1 MQAAVSRNDRAM
13 HRRAALR
20 ICLYYVA
27 AGVGWITLSDVLL
40 ARYAGRIEAFAY
52 GELAKGALFVL
63 VTAALLGGL
72 LFRWA
77 RAIEQHECEI
87 ARARERLEVAT
98 GGTGFG
104 IWEWWNASD
113 PACVAWSPRAAELI
127 GMSAG
132 SPGAPVDAFLSRI
145 HSEDRAAVASRIRRT
160 LREGG
165 EFSIEFRVQ
174 RPDGQCRW
182 LRSKGRAMRNDA
194 GTVTRMIGV
203 IEDIDERKRAEQAL
217 AQSEARLRAV
227 LEQSFSAIFVIQ
239 DGRVVYVNPRTRA
252 IFGYGPEEPFDPDP
266 LAHAAPREQERIAGI
281 IARWMRGE
289 GSGSIKIGA
298 VRKDGTPFTLGA
310 HPVLGSY
317 EGRPA
322 LIVVA
327 QDISER
333 ARAEEEI
340 RRYVARLE
348 QAVRGT
354 IGVITT
360 IGELRD
366 PYTRGHERRVG
377 ELAAAIAADM
387 ALDGSRVEGI
397 RVAGWLHDVGKI
409 GVPAEIL
416 AKPTRLSK
424 AEFDLIREHAQ
435 KSHDILQSFE
445 FPWPVAQ
452 AAWQHHERLDGS
464 GYPRGLRGEEISLEA
479 RILAVA
485 DTVEAMASHRPY
497 RPALGIAAA
506 LAEIEKHRGITYD
519 ADAVDA
525 CVRLFRGKGYVLSP

>member
-1 MQAAVSRNDRAM
+1 MQAAVPRNDRAT

-20 ICLYYVA
+20 ICVVYVA
-27 AGVGWITLSDVLL
+27 AGIAWIALSDLLL
-40 ARYAGRIEAFAY
+40 ARYAGQIEAMAY
-52 GELAKGALFVL
+52 GELAKGVLFVL
-63 VTAALLGGL
+63 VTAALLCVL
-72 LFRWA
+72 LLR
-77 RAIEQHECEI
+77 RVRQIERHEQEI
-87 ARARERLEVAT
+87 AAERERLEVAT
-98 GGTGFG
+98 SGTGFG
-104 IWEWWNASD
+104 IWEWRDASD
-113 PACVAWSPRAAELI
+113 PERVAWSARAAELI
-127 GMSAG
+127 GLSAG
-132 SPGAPVDAFLSRI
+132 GPGAPADTFLSRI
-145 HSEDRAAVASRIRRT
+145 HPEDRAAVASRIRQT

-165 EFSIEFRVQ
+165 EFSIEFRVR

-182 LRSKGRAMRNDA
+182 LRSKGRAIRNDA
-194 GTVTRMIGV
+194 GSVARMIGV
-203 IEDIDERKRAEQAL
+203 LEDIDERKRAGQAL
-217 AQSEARLRAV
+217 AQSEARLREV
-227 LEQSFSAIFVIQ
+227 LEQSFSAIFVVQ
-239 DGRVVYVNPRTRA
+239 DGRVAYVNPRTRA

-266 LAHAAPREQERIAGI
+266 LAHVEPDERERTAGI

-289 GSGSIKIGA
+289 GSGSVMIGA
-298 VRKDGTPFTLGA
+298 IRKDGTPFTLGA

-322 LIVVA
+322 LVVVA
-327 QDISER
+327 QDITER
-333 ARAEEEI
+333 ARAEEQI

-366 PYTRGHERRVG
+366 PYTHGHERRVG
-377 ELAAAIAADM
+377 DLAAAIAREM
-387 ALDGSRVEGI
+387 GLDAGRVEGVQ
-397 RVAGWLHDVGKI
+397 VAGWLHDVGKI

-424 AEFDLIREHAQ
+424 AEFDLVREHAQ
-435 KSHDILQSFE
+435 KSHDILQGFE

-464 GYPRGLRGEEISLEA
+464 GYPRGLREGEIMLEA

-497 RPALGIAAA
+497 RPALGVEAA
-506 LAEIEKHRGITYD
+506 LAEIEKYRGVRYD
-519 ADAVDA
+519 PDAVDA
-525 CVRLFRGKGYVLSP
+525 CVRLFRSKGYALSP